1 MLIRSTWT
9 LTVAESMVLPRT
21 YALELVKELHRRMG
35 LEMGG
40 TTIPS
45 TTYSGILGRCITS
58 GDFITFQPDEFYQL
72 SVCGLQETASKAI
85 ASLDLSSKLE
95 FLGATFEV
103 SDRYD
108 EITSYEALYQ
118 TLVAAEPEP
127 IKRFDLKF
135 LTPTAFAQDRT
146 HLPLP
151 VPTLMFRS
159 WLERWN
165 NFAPVYLG
173 SDELISYLGGAI
185 ALSYHKIQTYT
196 FRIHQGQTTGFKG
209 DVTLKVL
216 GHADPLLANVANLLI
231 HYAQFAGT
239 GIKTRLGM
247 GQVRVRLASSG
258 VDKDTLVSSL

>member
-1 MLIRSTWT
+1 MLIRSLWT
-9 LTVAESMVLPRT
+9 LTVSEPMVLPRT
-21 YALELVKELHRRMG
+21 YGLELVKELHRRMG

-40 TTIPS
+40 ATMPP
-45 TTYSGILGRCITS
+45 TTYSGILGRCVTS
-58 GDFITFQPDEFYQL
+58 GDFITFQPGEFYQL
-72 SVCGLQETASKAI
+72 FLCGLQETASKAI
-85 ASLDLSSKLE
+85 ANLDLSPQLD
-95 FLGATFEV
+95 FLGATFDV
-103 SDRYD
+103 SDRQD

-127 IKRFDLKF
+127 VKRFDLQF
-135 LTPTAFAQDRT
+135 LTPTAFSQDRT
-146 HLPLP
+146 FLPLP

-165 NFAPVYLG
+165 HFALVYLG
-173 SDELISYLGGAI
+173 SDELIGYLGGAI
-185 ALSYHKIQTYT
+185 ALSYHKIQTHT

-247 GQVRVRLASSG
+247 GQTNVNS
-258 VDKDTLVSSL
+258 